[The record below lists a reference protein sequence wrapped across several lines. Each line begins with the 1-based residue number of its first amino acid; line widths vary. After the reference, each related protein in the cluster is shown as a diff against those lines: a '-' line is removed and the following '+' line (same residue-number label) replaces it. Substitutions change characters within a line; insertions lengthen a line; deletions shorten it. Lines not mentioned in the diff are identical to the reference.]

1 MVTAD
6 VVISAIRDILK
17 LIDCS
22 PLCSISITGE
32 PELYSS
38 HVTDEAPE
46 DALVGKWCEQHGK
59 STVPERKPGA
69 DRNNRT
75 VYGWSGLY
83 DADAGSGKVPECGK
97 SAEEGRKGESL
108 RRDPPAPYAAAGCDA
123 DSSKESIPGG
133 ICMRAVEMKRVDLW
147 EIYALLEMYG
157 RTYGGGAGGTAGEC
171 SSRI

>member
-1 MVTAD
+1 M
-6 VVISAIRDILK
+6 
-17 LIDCS
+17 
-22 PLCSISITGE
+22 
-32 PELYSS
+32 YSS

-46 DALVGKWCEQHGK
+46 DALVGEWCEQHGK

-108 RRDPPAPYAAAGCDA
+108 RRHHMPLLDAMQTAARKAFREA
-123 DSSKESIPGG
+123 F
-133 ICMRAVEMKRVDLW
+133 V
-147 EIYALLEMYG
+147 
-157 RTYGGGAGGTAGEC
+157 
-171 SSRI
+171 